1 MDDLHYLT
9 LWISNF
15 MEAVLLRRLSFS
27 FFLFELRNYRAI
39 EPSLF
44 IKLIK
49 VFYNLYHS
57 NSSMLWIFLFAD
69 LIFQFFLPL
78 LFCYICLYFMSL
90 DRLCIQLGLDDWTYS
105 LSSNP

>member
-57 NSSMLWIFLFAD
+57 ISSMLWIFLCAD
-69 LIFQFFLPL
+69 LIFQFFLPIIVL
-78 LFCYICLYFMSL
+78 LNLFVLHVVGSFMHSI
-90 DRLCIQLGLDDWTYS
+90 RS
-105 LSSNP
+105 

>member
-69 LIFQFFLPL
+69 LIFQFFLPIIVL
-78 LFCYICLYFMSL
+78 LHLFVLHVVGSFMHSI
-90 DRLCIQLGLDDWTYS
+90 RS
-105 LSSNP
+105 

>member
-27 FFLFELRNYRAI
+27 VFLFELRNYRAI

-57 NSSMLWIFLFAD
+57 ISSMLWIFLFAD
-69 LIFQFFLPL
+69 LIFQFFLPIIVL
-78 LFCYICLYFMSL
+78 LHLFVLHVVGSFTHSIRS
-90 DRLCIQLGLDDWTYS
+90 
-105 LSSNP
+105 